1 MPALIPAR
9 IRRLAC
15 QATLLA
21 LLAIEAVA
29 ATTVAYTG
37 PPIAIPDNDA
47 TGVNLVLPVTGLGA
61 ITDLD
66 LRFIAESGCDATPG
80 NTAAS
85 VAHTAVGDLVF
96 TLTSPSGTVA
106 TVINRRGGTRENIC
120 GLTLDDDGGR
130 PPLSSITSVAGQ
142 FVSGAFAPDSPLAVF
157 DGEDPTGQWLLNI
170 SDRAAANVG
179 IAYRFALRLETVPNE
194 ITVDVLDDPPPGSC
208 TPGSCSLREAV
219 TLANSRLGPDR
230 ILLPASTQLVLT
242 RAGANENANV
252 SGDLDIL
259 EDLELVGAGAAQT
272 VLTQTSADRLLHA
285 VSVSSAP
292 VTLTVRGMTLR
303 GGQGV
308 VDGGAIRGGR
318 MTITDA
324 VLSGNRASERGGAIA
339 LGAGATPD
347 EIAVVLQRVVFDDN
361 EAANSSASEAYGGA
375 VYSLS
380 SGSGAPLM
388 LIDDCDFTNNRADD
402 GGGALALDGVL
413 SVSANPIHLRRS
425 TFVGNQVTQVG
436 GRGGAIA
443 TQVVDNGV
451 VLLDIDESLFQGN
464 SVRSIGTTTTGEA
477 GGALSIS
484 QAQLPR
490 VRRSRFESNFAYSGG
505 AIDGGVREIVE
516 STFVDNHA
524 VDAGGAVR
532 LGAASVD
539 LAIRRSTFAANRMTS
554 SSGAAFGGGAVA
566 VFDADLVIERST
578 LDGNTGLRGAAI
590 AFGTGNLSLQGNTIV
605 APSTLLPGSTGSVLR
620 HLGTST
626 AASLALA
633 NNILVGEC
641 SFASPAI
648 ALDGSQFNIEAPGNS
663 CRLTTAPLQG
673 GNQVSASAAA
683 VNLAVLADNGGPT
696 QTRSPIAPSLA
707 IDGGNNL
714 SCSFL
719 PLDQRSYHRV
729 DNRCDVGAVE
739 VGGQPDRIFDDAF
752 GP

>member
-1 MPALIPAR
+1 MPSHSAIRPRHPAASTALFV
-9 IRRLAC
+9 
-15 QATLLA
+15 LLA
-21 LLAIEAVA
+21 TDAIA
-29 ATTVAYTG
+29 ATTVSYTG
-37 PPIAIPDNDA
+37 PPTAIPDND
-47 TGVNLVLPVTGLGA
+47 TVGVNLVLPVAGLGA

-66 LRFIAESGCDATPG
+66 LRFIAESGCDATP
-80 NTAAS
+80 NNAAAS
-85 VAHTAVGDLVF
+85 VAHTAVGDLVV

-106 TVINRRGGTRENIC
+106 TVIDRRGGTRENIC
-120 GLTLDDDGGR
+120 GLTLDDDSGR
-130 PPLSSITSVAGQ
+130 PPLSSVGSTSGQ
-142 FVSGAFAPDSPLAVF
+142 TLSGAFAPDSPLSAF

-170 SDRAAANVG
+170 SDRAPTNVG
-179 IAYRFALRLETVPNE
+179 IAYRFALRMETVPNE

-219 TLANSRLGPDR
+219 TLANGRLGPDR

-242 RAGANENANV
+242 RAGANDNANA

-259 EDLELVGAGAAQT
+259 EDLEIVGAGAAQT
-272 VLTQTSADRLLHA
+272 VLTQTTADRLLHA
-285 VSVSSAP
+285 LSTSSTP
-292 VTLTVRGMTLR
+292 VALRVRGLTLR

-308 VDGGAIRGGR
+308 VDGGAIKGGR

-339 LGAGATPD
+339 LAASAGVD
-347 EIAVVLQRVVFDDN
+347 EIAVILQRVVFDDN
-361 EAANSSASEAYGGA
+361 EAANTTVLDAHGGA
-375 VYSLS
+375 IYSLS
-380 SGSGAPLM
+380 SGSGAPYM
-388 LIDDCDFTNNRADD
+388 LIDDCDFTDNRADN

-413 SVSANPIHLRRS
+413 SVSVNPIRVLRS
-425 TFVGNQVTQVG
+425 TFVGNQVTQAG

-443 TQVVDNGV
+443 TQVIDNGV

-464 SVRSIGTTTTGEA
+464 SVRSIATTTTGEA

-484 QAQLPR
+484 QGQLPR

-505 AIDGGVREIVE
+505 AIDGGVVEIVE
-516 STFVDNHA
+516 SSFVDNHA

-532 LGAASVD
+532 LGAASID

-566 VFDADLVIERST
+566 VFDADLVVERST

-663 CRLTTAPLQG
+663 CRLTTAPLQA
-673 GNQVSASAAA
+673 GNQTSASAAA
-683 VNLAVLADNGGPT
+683 INLAVLADNGGPT
-696 QTRSPIAPSLA
+696 PTRLPVAPSLA
-707 IDGGNNL
+707 IDAGNNL

-719 PLDQRSYHRV
+719 PLDQRGYLRS
-729 DNRCDVGAVE
+729 DNRCDVGSVE
-739 VGGQPDRIFDDAF
+739 AGGLPDRLFADAF